1 MDVLFKSPYKME
13 FNLANDALK
22 MCWKT
27 QKGKFYQKKKK
38 TQKGKCNQGQPIDIY
53 ASGSSVDRHL
63 CSRIQI
69 LIILEHFLKIH
80 TYHI

>member
-22 MCWKT
+22 MCW
-27 QKGKFYQKKKK
+27 K

>member
-38 TQKGKCNQGQPIDIY
+38 KPKKESAIKDNHSTFMPPDLVLTDTCALGFK
-53 ASGSSVDRHL
+53 
-63 CSRIQI
+63 
-69 LIILEHFLKIH
+69 F
-80 TYHI
+80 